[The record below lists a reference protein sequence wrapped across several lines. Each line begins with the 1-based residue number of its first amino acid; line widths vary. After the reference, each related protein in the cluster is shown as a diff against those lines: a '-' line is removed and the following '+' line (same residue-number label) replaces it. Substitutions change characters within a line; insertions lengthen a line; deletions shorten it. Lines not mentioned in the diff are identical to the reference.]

1 MCRTLIVRYETPDQE
16 KVEFEL
22 ERALFHFHF
31 VKGSRVCNK
40 TVTIANLQSWWSTSV
55 LPPYFSLHPAFS
67 LLEKNMQL
75 LQLIFQRKCWYLWG
89 VATYLWLLQLIFR
102 RICEVRTPV
111 SAQCQGTTRVPLG
124 EEGPRPTHQLAI
136 GNSAKR
142 RLRPRP
148 RTMHVERLLVKQAL
162 VKLGSC

>member
-1 MCRTLIVRYETPDQE
+1 MIHLCAAPIL
-16 KVEFEL
+16 
-22 ERALFHFHF
+22 
-31 VKGSRVCNK
+31 
-40 TVTIANLQSWWSTSV
+40 
-55 LPPYFSLHPAFS
+55 SLHPAFS

-75 LQLIFQRKCWYLWG
+75 LQLIFQRKCWGLWG
-89 VATYLWLLQLIFR
+89 EDPCKWLLQLIFR

-111 SAQCQGTTRVPLG
+111 SAQCQGTTRAPLG

-148 RTMHVERLLVKQAL
+148 RTMHVERLLVKEACEAL
-162 VKLGSC
+162 EVVNTRIYSWMMELVRSLAYENVCYHPTWEFLVYFEDAPF